1 MKDETGAASAYL
13 RLIAWVVIVVI
24 IAWAAFT
31 VVQNVRQ
38 TTGELVSPVNAL
50 GTQAALVL
58 NPTPTVIPDPATII
72 HQIQALARLETVHYT
87 LEKVITAESGAGT
100 SLDFL
105 FADKL
110 LFVAYGQVIAGID
123 LMEVTEEDLVLR
135 NGVLFVTLPP
145 AEVFISSLDN
155 EKSYVYDRET
165 GLLTRGNID
174 LESLARQAA
183 EDAILEAALE
193 DGILDQA
200 EINAEHYLLRLFRAL
215 GYTDVVIEFA
225 PTE

>member
-1 MKDETGAASAYL
+1 MKDETGVASAYL